1 MYKLSKKRKTCFV
14 PTKNIF
20 CPKAQKKHTPCSAP
34 SRPRLYI
41 KKLKRNEIPAKLL
54 LHPIP
59 TPSNNAFPLPP
70 AEKHLFIELQQTF
83 LYNLEVAFPAHPIPE
98 VNRMCQR
105 IRSLREDRDL
115 KQKQLAELCGVA
127 QTTYSDYE
135 TGKLSVPI
143 PVLKKL
149 AVYYQVSIDYLVGL
163 TDTPTPYPP
172 KTKKSR

>member
-1 MYKLSKKRKTCFV
+1 
-14 PTKNIF
+14 
-20 CPKAQKKHTPCSAP
+20 
-34 SRPRLYI
+34 
-41 KKLKRNEIPAKLL
+41 
-54 LHPIP
+54 
-59 TPSNNAFPLPP
+59 
-70 AEKHLFIELQQTF
+70 
-83 LYNLEVAFPAHPIPE
+83 
-98 VNRMCQR
+98 MCQR

-149 AVYYQVSIDYLVGL
+149 AAYYQVSIDYLVGL
-163 TDTPTPYPP
+163 TDIPTPYPP

>member
-1 MYKLSKKRKTCFV
+1 MYLQKIFFV
-14 PTKNIF
+14 PK
-20 CPKAQKKHTPCSAP
+20 PKKKHTPCSAP